1 MGASFDTLAAAAR
14 RLKKAGVEPGR
25 AEAIAETI
33 GAAVGADRLATK
45 ADMAGL
51 RAEMK
56 ADISELKA
64 EISEMKAGMYRA
76 LWLQAGGIVAAVVAL
91 VKLL

>member
-1 MGASFDTLAAAAR
+1 MVDVSFDTLAAAR
-14 RLKKAGVEPGR
+14 RLKEARVEPDQ

-33 GAAVGADRLATK
+33 GSAVGAGGLATK
-45 ADMAGL
+45 ADLAGL
-51 RAEMK
+51 RAELK
-56 ADISELKA
+56 ADISEL
-64 EISEMKAGMYRA
+64 KAGMYRA